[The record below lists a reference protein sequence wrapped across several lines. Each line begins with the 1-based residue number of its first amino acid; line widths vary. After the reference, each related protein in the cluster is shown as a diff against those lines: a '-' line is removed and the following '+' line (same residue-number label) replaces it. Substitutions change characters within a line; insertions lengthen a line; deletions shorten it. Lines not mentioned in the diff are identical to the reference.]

1 MSRVSRLRVGVLASG
16 RGSNLQAIV
25 DQARAGQLMA
35 DVVIVCSNRADAPA
49 LARAHE
55 AGISVFV
62 ADRASVARRKDRQ
75 RLVSEAL
82 VAAGVELVV
91 LAGFTEIL
99 VPEFVSA
106 WRGRIINT
114 HPSLLPA
121 FGGTLHAVEAALEHG
136 VRVTGCTIH
145 LVTDE
150 LDAGPI
156 LFQAAVDVEPDDD
169 AESLHAR
176 IRQVEHRLLPAA
188 IQAFA
193 EKRIEL
199 NGSRA
204 RVLPS
209 ATDYAAS
216 AT

>member
-1 MSRVSRLRVGVLASG
+1 VLASG
-16 RGSNLQAIV
+16 RGSNLQAIL
-25 DQARAGQLMA
+25 DRSRAGELAA
-35 DVVIVCSNRADAPA
+35 DVVIVCSNRGDAPA
-49 LARAHE
+49 LARARD
-55 AGISVFV
+55 ADV
-62 ADRASVARRKDRQ
+62 AVCVIDRAAAPQRQ
-75 RLVSEAL
+75 ERQQQLSDALVS
-82 VAAGVELVV
+82 AGVELVV

-99 VPEFVSA
+99 VPDFVAA

-121 FGGTLHAVEAALEHG
+121 FGGTLHAVDAALEHG

-150 LDAGPI
+150 LDGGPI
-156 LFQAAVDVEPDDD
+156 LFQAAVNVEPDDD
-169 AESLHAR
+169 VETLHAR
-176 IRQVEHRLLPAA
+176 IRDAEHRLLPMA

-193 EKRIEL
+193 EKRIVL

-204 RVLPS
+204 QVLPR
-209 ATDYAAS
+209 APDYAPA